1 MPADNLVLC
10 ITVINFVLPSLAV
23 LSVFYLQCKFSGVP
37 KRDEYK
43 SRMKKLHMAVWVWS
57 ITRFMR
63 AVTSLWDIN
72 LLFGMMINISDP
84 TGSKSKALD
93 KAKQLDLNDTTI
105 LIIPMLLI
113 VIFLVVEIWPIWVI
127 LDGNFV
133 DIFLKYSVLIEQKD
147 LQAPLL
153 YGGQGRMV
161 GEDRLEGR
169 NDIEAM
175 KSM

>member
-1 MPADNLVLC
+1 MPADSLVLA

-23 LSVFYLQCKFSGVP
+23 ISVMYLQCKFSGVP

-43 SRMKKLHMAVWVWS
+43 SRLKKLHVAVIIWS
-57 ITRFMR
+57 ITRFAR

-72 LLFGMMINISDP
+72 LLFGMMVNISDP
-84 TGSKSKALD
+84 NGVKESNHKDMYT
-93 KAKQLDLNDTTI
+93 NDTTI

-133 DIFLKYSVLIEQKD
+133 DIFLKYSVLIE
-147 LQAPLL
+147 
-153 YGGQGRMV
+153 
-161 GEDRLEGR
+161 
-169 NDIEAM
+169 
-175 KSM
+175 